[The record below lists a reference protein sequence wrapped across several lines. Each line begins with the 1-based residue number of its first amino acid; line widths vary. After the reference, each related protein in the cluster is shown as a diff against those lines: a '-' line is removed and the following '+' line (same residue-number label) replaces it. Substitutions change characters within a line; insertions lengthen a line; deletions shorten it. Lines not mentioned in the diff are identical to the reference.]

1 MKTETH
7 ISSVSSRHWGP
18 DDDYSVIETQVFDIP
33 NGTPV
38 RVTITPLTKEEVEA
52 YYRGEVDVEGNPKP
66 KVKSDR
72 LNKKNAPKARR

>member
-1 MKTETH
+1 MKPETH

-38 RVTITPLTKEEVEA
+38 RVTITPLSEEEYMA
-52 YYRGEVDVEGNPKP
+52 YCKGEVDVEGN
-66 KVKSDR
+66 KVKKVKRGRKSS
-72 LNKKNAPKARR
+72 

>member
-38 RVTITPLTKEEVEA
+38 RVTITPLSKEEYMA
-52 YYRGEVDVEGNPKP
+52 YCKGETGVEGNPKP
-66 KVKSDR
+66 KVKSER
-72 LNKKNAPKARR
+72 KRSKK

>member
-1 MKTETH
+1 MKPETH

-38 RVTITPLTKEEVEA
+38 RVTITPLTKEEYMA
-52 YYRGEVDVEGNPKP
+52 YCKGETDIHGN
-66 KVKSDR
+66 KVKRDR
-72 LNKKNAPKARR
+72 PNKKAAPKTRR

>member
-1 MKTETH
+1 MKPETH

-38 RVTITPLTKEEVEA
+38 RVTITPLTKEEYMA
-52 YYRGEVDVEGNPKP
+52 YCKGETDVNGN
-66 KVKSDR
+66 KVKRERKPAKS
-72 LNKKNAPKARR
+72 KAR